1 MIDSTR
7 ADLEA
12 SGLEGP
18 ILGHVGDGNFH
29 AILLIDED
37 NADEVARAQDASN
50 RMVERALALGGT
62 STGEHGIGIGKLP
75 YMHAEHGGAWAMM
88 GAIKQAFDPMNILNP
103 GKLVPPRNYIWTERF
118 QPCLYPLIS
127 F

>member
-1 MIDSTR
+1 M
-7 ADLEA
+7 
-12 SGLEGP
+12 EGP

-62 STGEHGIGIGKLP
+62 STGEHGIGIGKLA

-103 GKLVPPRNYIWTERF
+103 GKLVPPRN
-118 QPCLYPLIS
+118 
-127 F
+127 